1 MLLDSWELSFSFCIN
16 NLLFIFGCAGSLLLG
31 KGFFLVKATI
41 WGLLFVSV
49 RGPLVEVASLI
60 VEHGL

>member
-16 NLLFIFGCAGSLLLG
+16 LLFIFGCAGSWLLG
-31 KGFFLVKATI
+31 KGFFLVEANI

-49 RGPLVEVASLI
+49 QGLLIGVASLI

>member
-16 NLLFIFGCAGSLLLG
+16 LLFIFGCAGSWLLG
-31 KGFFLVKATI
+31 KGFFLVEANI

-49 RGPLVEVASLI
+49 RGLLIEVASLI